1 MNPQQEPTNNQQ
13 QYPTPNSSQPQPA
26 PTEPPKAKK
35 TGLIVAVIVVVV
47 AILGIGAFVM
57 MNSNKDNSSK
67 TTNNTSGSNANTNDT
82 KFQNYD
88 VTDKVTG
95 IVFSVSFYKGAS
107 ATEKNGRTFLT
118 SGEEG
123 AQTSVYLG
131 AGKQG
136 KIDCGSAPSTTMRL
150 NSESTTVCYKEDGT
164 QYGGYVTTKGMT
176 VQLNLARQQPVS
188 MDEAKT
194 IMEGVTFK

>member
-1 MNPQQEPTNNQQ
+1 MDPQQAPTNSPVAPDPNSNPQPT
-13 QYPTPNSSQPQPA
+13 
-26 PTEPPKAKK
+26 PTEPSKAKK
-35 TGLIVAVIVVVV
+35 TGIIVAIAVVVV
-47 AILGIGAFVM
+47 AVLGIGAFVM

-67 TTNNTSGSNANTNDT
+67 TANNNSDSNANTNNT

-107 ATEKNGRTFLT
+107 AAEKNGRTFLT
-118 SGEEG
+118 AGEEG
-123 AQTSVYLG
+123 SQTSVYLG

-136 KIDCGSAPSTTMRL
+136 SIDCGNAPSTTMRL
-150 NSESTTVCYKEDGT
+150 NGESTTVCYKEDGT

-176 VQLNLARQQPVS
+176 VQLNLAGQKPVS

>member
-1 MNPQQEPTNNQQ
+1 MNPEQEPTNNQQ
-13 QYPTPNSSQPQPA
+13 YSTPNSNQTQPT

-35 TGLIVAVIVVVV
+35 TGLIVAAIVVVV
-47 AILGIGAFVM
+47 AILGIVAFVM
-57 MNSNKDNSSK
+57 MNSNKEDSGK
-67 TTNNTSGSNANTNDT
+67 TANNNSGSNTNANDT

-118 SGEEG
+118 AGEEG
-123 AQTSVYLG
+123 SQTSVYLG
-131 AGKQG
+131 SGKQG
-136 KIDCGSAPSTTMRL
+136 KIDCGNAPSTTMRL
-150 NSESTTVCYKEDGT
+150 NGESTTVCYKEDGT

-176 VQLNLARQQPVS
+176 VQLNLAGQKPVS